1 MAFGFFHFK
10 QKHNINK
17 ADDCSPKTLTLIEKN
32 DKSFPLK
39 ESYVNE
45 KQKDPQATPE

>member
-10 QKHNINK
+10 QKYKINK
-17 ADDCSPKTLTLIEKN
+17 ADDCTQKTLTLIEKN
-32 DKSFPLK
+32 DRFPLK